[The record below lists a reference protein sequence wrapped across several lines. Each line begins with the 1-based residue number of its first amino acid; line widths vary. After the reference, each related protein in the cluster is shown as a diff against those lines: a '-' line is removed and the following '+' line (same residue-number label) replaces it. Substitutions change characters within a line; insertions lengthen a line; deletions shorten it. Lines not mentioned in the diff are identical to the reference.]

1 MSSARRSRATLD
13 AILGTALITLVI
25 GAGCVTS
32 GQGDVMRKDIA
43 QLRERIEHMER
54 RGADAEEQMT
64 RLRTVLDEA
73 TGLLNR
79 NTADAGQRI
88 QRTEMELGALQGKL
102 EEARHVLEQLQKS
115 QADENAR
122 LAALEQGQAKIVDR
136 VAPTMAEDKETL
148 WKQAQERMAGGMRE
162 DARRFLRG
170 FVQRFPQDPRAP
182 QALLETGR
190 SYALE
195 GKHTLAVAE
204 YQKVLKDYGK
214 SPEVPEAMWQVAD
227 SFIALKFCGDARAFL
242 QDLIR
247 RYPRSQR
254 VPDAKSRLR
263 EVQKMSRDKG
273 ACTS

>member
-13 AILGTALITLVI
+13 AITALITCLVI

-43 QLRERIEHMER
+43 ALRGRIEHMEK
-54 RGADAEEQMT
+54 RGAEAEEQMT

-79 NTADAGQRI
+79 NSADAGQRL

-102 EEARHVLEQLQKS
+102 EEARHILEQLQKS
-115 QADENAR
+115 QTEEAAR

-148 WKQAQERMAGGMRE
+148 WKQAQERMASGMRE
-162 DARRFLRG
+162 DSRRFLRG
-170 FVQRFPQDPRAP
+170 FIQRYPQDPRAP
-182 QALLETGR
+182 QAYLEIGR
-190 SYALE
+190 SYMLE
-195 GKHTLAVAE
+195 GKPNIAVGE
-204 YQKVLKDYGK
+204 FQKILKDYPR

-227 SFIALKFCGDARAFL
+227 SFLGLKFCSDARAFL

-254 VPDAKSRLR
+254 VSDAKSRLR
-263 EVQKMSRDKG
+263 EIQKMSRDKG
-273 ACTS
+273 ACSS

>member
-1 MSSARRSRATLD
+1 MAVTATGR
-13 AILGTALITLVI
+13 IGTALITCLVI

-43 QLRERIEHMER
+43 ALRGRIEHMEK
-54 RGADAEEQMT
+54 RGAEAEEQMT

-79 NTADAGQRI
+79 NSADAGQRL

-102 EEARHVLEQLQKS
+102 EEARHILEQLQKS
-115 QADENAR
+115 QTEEAAR

-148 WKQAQERMAGGMRE
+148 WKQAQERMASGMRE
-162 DARRFLRG
+162 DSRRFLRG
-170 FVQRFPQDPRAP
+170 FIQRYPQDPRAP
-182 QALLETGR
+182 QAYLEIGR
-190 SYALE
+190 SYSLE
-195 GKHTLAVAE
+195 GKPTSPWRE
-204 YQKVLKDYGK
+204 FQKVLKDYPR

-227 SFIALKFCGDARAFL
+227 SFLGLKFCSDARAFL

-254 VPDAKSRLR
+254 VSDAKSRLR
-263 EVQKMSRDKG
+263 EIQKMSRDKG
-273 ACTS
+273 ACSS

>member
-1 MSSARRSRATLD
+1 MAVTTTGR
-13 AILGTALITLVI
+13 LGTALVTLLVI

-54 RGADAEEQMT
+54 RGAEAEEQMT

-73 TGLLNR
+73 TSLLNR
-79 NTADAGQRI
+79 NNADSGQRL

-102 EEARHVLEQLQKS
+102 EEARHMLEQLQKS
-115 QADENAR
+115 QTDEAAR
-122 LAALEQGQAKIVDR
+122 LASLEQGQAKIADR
-136 VAPTMAEDKETL
+136 VAPVMAEDKETL

-162 DARRFLRG
+162 DARRFWRG

-182 QALLETGR
+182 QAYLEIGR
-190 SYALE
+190 SYSLE
-195 GKHTLAVAE
+195 GKHTPDVAE
-204 YQKVLKDYGK
+204 FLKVLKDYPR

-227 SFIALKFCGDARAFL
+227 SFLGLKFCSDARAFL

-254 VPDAKSRLR
+254 VADAKARVR
-263 EVQKMSRDKG
+263 EIQKMSRDKG
-273 ACTS
+273 ACSS